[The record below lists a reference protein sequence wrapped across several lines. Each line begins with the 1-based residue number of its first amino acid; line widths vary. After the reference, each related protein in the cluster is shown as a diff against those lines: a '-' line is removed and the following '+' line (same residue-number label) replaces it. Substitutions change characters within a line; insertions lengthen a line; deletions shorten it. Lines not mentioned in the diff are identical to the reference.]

1 MRVVYRFALIVRLGV
16 DGNAVYAYV
25 RAMQTEIYESD
36 PFSGSRGTLIARMES
51 DYRIEKGDELT
62 VSSGGR
68 RLKLRIT
75 FVRLEL
81 EDGTLRRELLGLKI

>member
-1 MRVVYRFALIVRLGV
+1 MGV
-16 DGNAVYAYV
+16 DDNAAAAYV
-25 RAMQTEIYESD
+25 RPMQTEIYESD
-36 PFSGSRGTLIARMES
+36 PFSGSRGTLIARIES

-62 VSSGGR
+62 IASDGR

-81 EDGTLRRELLGLKI
+81 ENGTLRRELLGLKL